1 MEILNRLNE
10 VNEVNLTNKHVR
22 FLFKRLNIKIEVLE
36 QVEHNEEI
44 EPIMEDINDYLQ
56 ELKEA
61 IDELIETK
69 DDKMAKKFVGIF
81 FEMIETKTNGIEH
94 VEHDRELTSRIDDIS
109 VFLVKLKEVTG
120 ELLLK

>member
-10 VNEVNLTNKHVR
+10 INEANLTNKHVR
-22 FLFKRLNIKIEVLE
+22 FLFRRLNIKIEVLE
-36 QVEHNEEI
+36 QVESNEEI

-61 IDELIETK
+61 IHELIETK
-69 DDKMAKKFVGIF
+69 DDKMTKKFVGIF
-81 FEMIETKTNGIEH
+81 FEMIETKSNGIEH
-94 VEHDRELTSRIDDIS
+94 VEHDKELTSRVDDIS